1 MWSIKIVLGAKRK
14 PQSYH
19 VPFVQLMISRADKSR
34 HKSAVKRAEAARL
47 MARWCCFVF
56 VFVCCVLIVDWGS
69 FVFDRVMFNHILND
83 VKVKWRVDK
92 LEDAHGQFQWW
103 LTWHLRMYI
112 IKDESQLDQRG
123 GWDGCHPRDC
133 RPPAKGASIELTPM
147 YYLWIIETSNKQKAH
162 FGIVFWTCKN
172 ML

>member
-1 MWSIKIVLGAKRK
+1 MNNEETKCLMWFIKIILGAKRK
-14 PQSYH
+14 PQPYH
-19 VPFVQLMISRADKSR
+19 VPLIQVMISRADKSR

-69 FVFDRVMFNHILND
+69 FVFDQVVFNHILND

-103 LTWHLRMYI
+103 LTW
-112 IKDESQLDQRG
+112 LDI
-123 GWDGCHPRDC
+123 WGCTSTNM
-133 RPPAKGASIELTPM
+133 KINLTREEA
-147 YYLWIIETSNKQKAH
+147 ETAAIQETADHRLKVLQ
-162 FGIVFWTCKN
+162 
-172 ML
+172 